1 MKEMK
6 DFVDAFY
13 SKLSRKID
21 LITNKKKKELREMNE
36 LKNDR
41 QQEAQLW
48 KSSKE
53 KANLQGDKYLK
64 RTSVAYLPDDSPQQ
78 PIHRNTAQSILSQ
91 QKEGC
96 QSQILSS
103 MYQADDAISVDSACV
118 SMTSPDNCSLHFSDV
133 NTTL

>member
-1 MKEMK
+1 MKEMN

-21 LITNKKKKELREMNE
+21 LIKKMELREMNE

-41 QQEAQLW
+41 KQEAQLW

-53 KANLQGDKYLK
+53 KRNSPGGKYIK
-64 RTSVAYLPDDSPQQ
+64 RAGGAYLLDDSPQQ
-78 PIHRNTAQSILSQ
+78 PIHSNTAQSILSQ

-96 QSQILSS
+96 HSQILSS
-103 MYQADDAISVDSACV
+103 MYQADDAINVDSAC
-118 SMTSPDNCSLHFSDV
+118 FR
-133 NTTL
+133 